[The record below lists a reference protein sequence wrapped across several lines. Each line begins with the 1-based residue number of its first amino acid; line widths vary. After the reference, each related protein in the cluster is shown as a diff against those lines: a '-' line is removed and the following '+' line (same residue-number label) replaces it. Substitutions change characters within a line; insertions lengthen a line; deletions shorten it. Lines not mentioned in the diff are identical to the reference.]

1 MLKNNR
7 MKVISLVML
16 VIGLVVGLVV
26 GLIKDA
32 QGIETLSRGTKVAF
46 QCYGSLVGV
55 FLGRAFFIDK
65 DREDA

>member
-16 VIGLVVGLVV
+16 VVGLAAGLVIVLV
-26 GLIKDA
+26 KDA
-32 QGIETLSRGTKVAF
+32 QGVETLSRGTKVAF
-46 QCYGSLVGV
+46 QLYGSLVGV
-55 FLGRAFFIDK
+55 FLGRAFFSDK